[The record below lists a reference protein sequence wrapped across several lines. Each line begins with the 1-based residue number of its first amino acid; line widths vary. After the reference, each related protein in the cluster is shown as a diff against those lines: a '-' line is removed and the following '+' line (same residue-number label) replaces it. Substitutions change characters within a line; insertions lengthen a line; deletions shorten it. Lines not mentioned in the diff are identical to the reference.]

1 MRHVCV
7 LVFSVL
13 CTVLLV
19 STVVFASPFIV
30 CDPQT
35 GVTFYKVTG
44 PAWVPT
50 GNITAQTDGSI
61 KMDIATATVGSNSL
75 NFRACNMWG
84 TIENCS
90 TASPFTFTRPSVP
103 QIPANFKLEQ

>member
-7 LVFSVL
+7 LVFSVFF
-13 CTVLLV
+13 TVLFGFTMAL
-19 STVVFASPFIV
+19 ASPFIV
-30 CDPQT
+30 CDPQA

-50 GNITAQTDGSI
+50 TNITAQTDGSI
-61 KMDIATATVGSNSL
+61 KMDIATAPIGTSALG
-75 NFRACNMWG
+75 FRACNLWG

-90 TASPFTFTRPSVP
+90 TSSPFSFTRPVAP
-103 QIPANFKLEQ
+103 VTPVNTRLEQ